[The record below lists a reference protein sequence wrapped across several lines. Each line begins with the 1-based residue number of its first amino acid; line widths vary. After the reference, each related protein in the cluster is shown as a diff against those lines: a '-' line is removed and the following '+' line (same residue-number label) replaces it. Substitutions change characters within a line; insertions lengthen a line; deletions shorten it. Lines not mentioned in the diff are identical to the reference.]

1 MAGASGEKRTGRGH
15 GTGEGLRMS
24 GVLALQVGSVARRS
38 VLRTLRQPLNVVP
51 ALGFPLIF
59 FAVNSAGLDA
69 ITMLPGFPG
78 GSFVDFFL
86 AFAFLQGATFAV
98 LGSGQDLAQDIQTG
112 FFNRLSLTPLRGVA
126 LIAGQLGGVL
136 ALGFVQAVVF
146 LGVGIAAGVRLEAG
160 AGGALVLIGLF
171 LLVSIA
177 FGAVGTALALYSGTT
192 ETIQGAFPIAVVF
205 LWFSSMYL
213 PRDLIEADWFRT
225 IATINPV
232 SYLIEGIRSLILVG
246 WDAQA
251 LALGFGFAAAIL
263 VFGLA
268 VSAYALP
275 RRLTRT

>member
-1 MAGASGEKRTGRGH
+1 VSYAI
-15 GTGEGLRMS
+15 
-24 GVLALQVGSVARRS
+24 ALQVGSVARRS

-59 FAVNSAGLDA
+59 FAVNSAGLDS
-69 ITMLPGFPG
+69 ITRLPGFPG
-78 GSFVDFFL
+78 SSFVDFFL

-136 ALGFVQAVVF
+136 VLGLVQAVVF
-146 LGVGIAAGVRLEAG
+146 LAVGYATGVRLESG
-160 AGGALVLIGLF
+160 FGGVLVLIAFF
-171 LLVSIA
+171 LLVSVA
-177 FGAVGTALALYSGTT
+177 FGAVGTALALFAGTT
-192 ETIQGAFPIAVVF
+192 ESIQGAFPIAVVF

-213 PRDLIEADWFRT
+213 PRNLIEADWFQA
-225 IATINPV
+225 IATVNPV
-232 SYLIEGIRSLILVG
+232 SYLIEAIRSLILVG

-251 LALGFGFAAAIL
+251 LALGFGFAAGIL
-263 VFGLA
+263 VLGLS

>member
-1 MAGASGEKRTGRGH
+1 VS
-15 GTGEGLRMS
+15 
-24 GVLALQVGSVARRS
+24 LAVAAQAGSVARRS
-38 VLRTLRQPLNVVP
+38 VLRTVRQPLTIAP

-59 FAVNSAGLDA
+59 FAVNSAGLGSA
-69 ITMLPGFPG
+69 ARLPGFPG
-78 GSFVDFFL
+78 SSFVDFFL
-86 AFAFLQGATFAV
+86 AFAFLQGAMFSV

-126 LIAGQLGGVL
+126 LVAGQLGGVFV
-136 ALGFVQAVVF
+136 LGFAQAIVF
-146 LGVGIAAGVRLEAG
+146 LSVGLASGVHLESGAA
-160 AGGALVLIGLF
+160 GALVLIAFF
-171 LLVSIA
+171 LLVSVA

-225 IATINPV
+225 LATINPV
-232 SYLIEGIRSLILVG
+232 SYLIEAIRSLVLTG
-246 WDAQA
+246 WNAQA
-251 LALGFGFAAAIL
+251 LLLGVAFAGGIL
-263 VFGLA
+263 LFGLA